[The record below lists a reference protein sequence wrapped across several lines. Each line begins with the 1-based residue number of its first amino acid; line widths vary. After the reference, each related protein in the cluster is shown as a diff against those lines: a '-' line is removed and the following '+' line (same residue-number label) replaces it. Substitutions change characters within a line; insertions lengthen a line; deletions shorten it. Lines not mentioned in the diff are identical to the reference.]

1 MPPPTADQAPDP
13 SGPEKPKSGPEFLIL
28 ARVLRPHGVRGDLSV
43 QVITSF
49 PERMRDLDVVYVGAD
64 PAEPRRLTE
73 QHVTWAR
80 RHKNDQWLI
89 HLDGIE
95 DRDEADAFRSQYV
108 CVSLADAV
116 PLEDDEVYL
125 FQVIGLDVHTVEG
138 EALGRVI
145 DIIETGANDV
155 YVVRGENYGEILIP
169 AIDDVILNISVE
181 TGVMTVRLP
190 AGLLPDRG

>member
-1 MPPPTADQAPDP
+1 MTPPTADQASDQAGPD
-13 SGPEKPKSGPEFLIL
+13 KPKSGPQFLIL

-43 QVITSF
+43 QVVTSF
-49 PERMRDLDVVYVGAD
+49 PERMSRLDVVYVGAD
-64 PAEPRRLTE
+64 PAEPNRLTE
-73 QHVTWAR
+73 QRVTWAR

-95 DRDEADAFRSQYV
+95 DRDAADAFRGQYM

-125 FQVIGLDVHTVEG
+125 FQVIGLDVRTVEG
-138 EALGRVI
+138 ETLGRVI

-155 YVVRGENYGEILIP
+155 YVIRGESYGEILIP
-169 AIDDVILNISVE
+169 AIDGVILNISVE

>member
-1 MPPPTADQAPDP
+1 MTTPTADQAADQG
-13 SGPEKPKSGPEFLIL
+13 GPEKPKSGPQFLIL
-28 ARVLRPHGVRGDLSV
+28 ARVLRPHGVRGDLRV

-49 PERMRDLDVVYVGAD
+49 PERMSRLDVVYVGAD

-73 QHVTWAR
+73 QRVTWAR

-95 DRDEADAFRSQYV
+95 DREAADIFRSQYV

-116 PLEDDEVYL
+116 PLEDDEIYL
-125 FQVIGLDVHTVEG
+125 FQVIGLDVRTVEG
-138 EALGRVI
+138 ETLGRVI

-155 YVVRGENYGEILIP
+155 YVIRGESYGEILIP
-169 AIDDVILNISVE
+169 AIDSVILNISVE
-181 TGVMTVRLP
+181 TGAMTVRLP